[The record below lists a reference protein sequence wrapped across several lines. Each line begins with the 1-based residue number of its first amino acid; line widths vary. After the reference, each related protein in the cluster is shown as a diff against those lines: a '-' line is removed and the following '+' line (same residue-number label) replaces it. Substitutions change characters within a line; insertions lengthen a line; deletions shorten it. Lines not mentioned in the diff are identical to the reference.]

1 MTRRQAKKRVQKK
14 WRIPRGSYPSG
25 APPRLVDALLQS
37 IDDLAKSLS
46 LLFSQARVSASPDGA
61 LQLVLPPAPAAASD
75 TGETARASRGEIFW
89 EFE

>member
-14 WRIPRGSYPSG
+14 WRILRGSYPSG

-37 IDDLAKSLS
+37 IDDLTKSLS
-46 LLFSQARVSASPDGA
+46 LLFSQARVSSSPDGA
-61 LQLVLPPAPAAASD
+61 LQLVLPAAPAAESD
-75 TGETARASRGEIFW
+75 TGETARASRGDIFW